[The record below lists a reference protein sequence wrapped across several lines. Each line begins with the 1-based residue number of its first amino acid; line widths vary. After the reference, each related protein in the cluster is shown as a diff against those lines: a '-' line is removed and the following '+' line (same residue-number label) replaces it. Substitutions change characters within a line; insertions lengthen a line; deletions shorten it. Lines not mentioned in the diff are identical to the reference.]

1 MGYSARYSLFVG
13 DKRNFF
19 ASIDSATPTAKIYTM
34 AHDRSYTFLA
44 ANRFLLEEEFNQLYG
59 IMSNKQDHREEFW
72 LYCYYCCVMLQRFYS
87 KYGYNKPELATKYRK
102 LGNKIAYR
110 CENKRFPD
118 EVDEDT
124 FLKKLGKKIGADLDS
139 LASTPKHTTKIR
151 DWLGFVNIHRLVFV
165 FSRLS
170 VKRALLLANEL
181 FLFEKLNKYFGT
193 HLNVNRMISII
204 NAPTPV
210 FNVLS
215 VGLFAARFFLSLGL
229 LMKHTFAPTHG
240 ERTLS
245 ATQRFYQELYKRH
258 GMMLN
263 DIAWATINL
272 LCNYSAYFGTTAIA
286 NELTLGFLLFD
297 VALLVYRRQ
306 LEEHNYCVKKSQ
318 YLSDKKY
325 YEEQLA
331 LAIRD
336 QQVDLQ
342 KQYLAHCQMLDAEL
356 LQLNQ
361 NWTATNSTYLFN
373 VAAAAVLLCGFSAA
387 LLLTG
392 PAGIAVSFIVCTIAV
407 AMYLSADK
415 YGKLKGSSLALHQC
429 QLEASDKETLA
440 GARKEF
446 LTARNNFILALFKNT
461 FMPMLLVTT
470 FAVCWPAA
478 LVLTAL
484 YVGYGC
490 TSSYFNGPVV
500 NKKPPLS
507 LMFKESKGLSAK
519 EDENNNQALLK
530 LAPAPA

>member
-1 MGYSARYSLFVG
+1 MSYSARYSLFAG
-13 DKRNFF
+13 DKRDFF
-19 ASIDSATPTAKIYTM
+19 ASIDSTTPTAKVNTI
-34 AHDRSYTFLA
+34 AHARSYTFLA
-44 ANRFLLEEEFNQLYG
+44 TNRFLLEEEFNQLYG

-87 KYGYNKPELATKYRK
+87 KYGYDKPELAIKYRK
-102 LGNKIAYR
+102 LAKKIAYR

-118 EVDEDT
+118 EIDEDS
-124 FLKKLGKKIGADLDS
+124 FLKRLGKKIGADLDS

-170 VKRALLLANEL
+170 VKRALLLANEWVW
-181 FLFEKLNKYFGT
+181 FEKLNKYFGN
-193 HLNVNRMISII
+193 HFNVNRMINII

-229 LMKHTFAPTHG
+229 LIKHTFSPTYG
-240 ERTLS
+240 ERKLS
-245 ATQRFYQELYKRH
+245 AAQRFYQELYKRH

-306 LEEHNYCVKKSQ
+306 LEEHHYFIKKSQ

-336 QQVDLQ
+336 QRVDLQ

-361 NWTATNSTYLFN
+361 NWTATSSTYLFN
-373 VAAAAVLLCGFSAA
+373 VAAAAVLLCGFSAS

-415 YGKLKGSSLALHQC
+415 YGKFKGSSLALHQC

-446 LTARNNFILALFKNT
+446 LTARNNFIVALFKNT

-484 YVGYGC
+484 YVGYESTVG
-490 TSSYFNGPVV
+490 YFNGPVA
-500 NKKPPLS
+500 NKKSLVS
-507 LMFKESKGLSAK
+507 LMFKEQKDMPAK
-519 EDENNNQALLK
+519 EKEGQNNIQPLLA
-530 LAPAPA
+530 LAPA